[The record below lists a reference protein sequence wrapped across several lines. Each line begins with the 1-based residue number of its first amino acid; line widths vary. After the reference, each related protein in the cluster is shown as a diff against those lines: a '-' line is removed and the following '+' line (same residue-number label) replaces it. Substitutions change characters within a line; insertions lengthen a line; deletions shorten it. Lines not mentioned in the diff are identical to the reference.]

1 MAPCFT
7 RVFNALYV
15 QSFGVIRLALPGCAA
30 DTTLTS
36 SVLIPSTT
44 GRALG
49 IAKSSAWATPK
60 DATKQRVPILR
71 TRRIIDKRRVYCV
84 FIKVSLN

>member
-7 RVFNALYV
+7 SVFNALYV
-15 QSFGVIRLALPGCAA
+15 QSFGVIRLALPGCVA

-49 IAKSSAWATPK
+49 IAKSSA
-60 DATKQRVPILR
+60 
-71 TRRIIDKRRVYCV
+71 
-84 FIKVSLN
+84 

>member
-7 RVFNALYV
+7 SVFNALYV

-49 IAKSSAWATPK
+49 IAKSSA
-60 DATKQRVPILR
+60 
-71 TRRIIDKRRVYCV
+71 
-84 FIKVSLN
+84 